1 MPRFTIC
8 LPGTAARRA
17 REEAERRA
25 REEIERR
32 EREEAKRRQRKN
44 LIVNL
49 ARWVMLLL
57 NIVLM
62 LVREHV
68 FWRGGSRMP
77 PVKVTSE
84 A

>member
-8 LPGTAARRA
+8 VPGAAARRA

-25 REEIERR
+25 REE
-32 EREEAKRRQRKN
+32 AKRRERKN

-68 FWRGGSRMP
+68 FWGAGPGCHR
-77 PVKVTSE
+77 
-84 A
+84 